1 MDKFI
6 IIDWANNHCYPQ
18 MEFDTFEDGW
28 DWIYANVE
36 DIDSSYDDLY
46 VIDKY
51 SWIPNFSKY
60 PKFER

>member
-46 VIDKY
+46 VIDKNIAGY
-51 SWIPNFSKY
+51 
-60 PKFER
+60 